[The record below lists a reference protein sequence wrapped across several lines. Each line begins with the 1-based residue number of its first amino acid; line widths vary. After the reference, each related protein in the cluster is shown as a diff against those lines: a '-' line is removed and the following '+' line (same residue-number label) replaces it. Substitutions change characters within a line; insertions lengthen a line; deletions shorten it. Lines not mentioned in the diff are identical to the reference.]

1 MKYEYQIKE
10 LRGDVAPL
18 NDLGEKGWEL
28 VAIIQRGARAQ
39 AYLQR
44 EKPLIETFGQTENPI
59 IEKFRPAR
67 PEAVARLGNE
77 AESMVSPSD
86 PTFPSSSEG
95 PVFRSRSEPKPKPR
109 GRPKGS
115 KNKAK
120 S

>member
-1 MKYEYQIKE
+1 MKYEYLTEGI
-10 LRGDVAPL
+10 RGAIGPFL
-18 NDLGEKGWEL
+18 NNRGEEGWEL
-28 VAIIQRGARAQ
+28 VQVVQRGATAVL
-39 AYLQR
+39 YLKR
-44 EKPLIETFGQTENPI
+44 EKPLIETIKALP
-59 IEKFRPAR
+59 K
-67 PEAVARLGNE
+67 

-95 PVFRSRSEPKPKPR
+95 PVFRSKSELKAKPR

>member
-1 MKYEYQIKE
+1 MKYEYQLKE

-44 EKPLIETFGQTENPI
+44 EKPLIETF
-59 IEKFRPAR
+59 KA
-67 PEAVARLGNE
+67 
-77 AESMVSPSD
+77 SD
-86 PTFPSSSEG
+86 GTPPYLTGPT
-95 PVFRSRSEPKPKPR
+95 KPR

-120 S
+120 P